1 MCPNACAQRAVGRYQ
16 QLAKSVG
23 AQSAGPAMAAERMQ
37 SLRLLCALTTE
48 NFRLELEAPSAPVAT
63 PARPPLLYGG
73 VDVDVLLQRVRD
85 VCCLT
90 RVPRVGPGSR
100 LGRWAFP
107 LPGNRRGWALWTWT
121 PGRMARA

>member
-1 MCPNACAQRAVGRYQ
+1 MCLCL

-23 AQSAGPAMAAERMQ
+23 AQPAGPALAAERMQ

-73 VDVDVLLQRVRD
+73 VDVDARRD
-85 VCCLT
+85 RTARL
-90 RVPRVGPGSR
+90 RDALRHRLRNGPRNEFQHGLWQPMGKRCVGP
-100 LGRWAFP
+100 
-107 LPGNRRGWALWTWT
+107 
-121 PGRMARA
+121 RAEA